1 MPDWRLDITRQGSV
15 VSTSI
20 ECMNIISYSKVSYDS
35 RYSRN
40 PLYSYA
46 DHFSRIAHT
55 THDGRNFRLCLPSR
69 PCIPG
74 NPAISYVSKQTA
86 INIKHVYFKFDIL
99 LLYTLDMNN
108 FTKEKSY

>member
-1 MPDWRLDITRQGSV
+1 
-15 VSTSI
+15 
-20 ECMNIISYSKVSYDS
+20 MNIISYSKVSYDS

-40 PLYSYA
+40 PLYSSA

-55 THDGRNFRLCLPSR
+55 THDGRTFRLCLPNS
-69 PCIPG
+69 PVYPPG

-108 FTKEKSY
+108 FTKEKS